1 MGKTPWHLYRKR
13 ERMPMADSE
22 NLQTAHAPQQSE
34 PELQFP
40 MAKLGIYG
48 GLTVAFCCALIIS
61 NVLATKTL
69 DLGMFALPASIL
81 TFPIVYIINDV
92 LSDVYGF
99 HAMRRTIA
107 CGFIAITVAALAYHL
122 AIFIPGVDQD
132 MADAF
137 ALAMGGSWRILLGT
151 FASYV
156 LGSLLNSFL
165 MAGLKKRFDKYL
177 FFRCVVSTVA
187 GETVDSFVFISIAFI
202 GVYAPEVILTM
213 IGSQILF
220 KTLYEVIMYPIT
232 RKVLLSVRRHAG
244 VEWVTKSNSQL

>member
-1 MGKTPWHLYRKR
+1 
-13 ERMPMADSE
+13 MAESE
-22 NLQTAHAPQQSE
+22 NKQVAEVGKGQGKES
-34 PELQFP
+34 ELQFP

-69 DLGMFALPASIL
+69 DLGVFALPASIL

-107 CGFIAITVAALAYHL
+107 AGFIAITVAAVAYHL
-122 AIFIPGVDQD
+122 AILIPGIEPE

-137 ALAMGGSWRILLGT
+137 ALTLGGSWRILLGT

-177 FFRCVVSTVA
+177 FFRCVVSTIA
-187 GETVDSFVFISIAFI
+187 GETVDSCVFISIAFI
-202 GVYAPEVILTM
+202 GVYAPEVILVM

-220 KTLYEVIMYPIT
+220 KTLYEIIMYPIT
-232 RKVLLSVRRHAG
+232 RKVLLTVRQHAG